1 MLTVMHMR
9 SSVGCRFG
17 LGLAALV
24 VGIGVTGC
32 SADTDIGEDTATG
45 FHLVVRQDGRILDEF
60 DLARLGGLPQTEIAT
75 PQSHGSPV
83 QAGPAVRA
91 VLDAAGATAVHSVR
105 FEGRDPAQTL
115 TAAELTDQVVLSFTK
130 RDTLKLAGVDLE
142 RDRWLRDVSTVIV
155 NP

>member
-1 MLTVMHMR
+1 MHMR
-9 SSVGCRFG
+9 SAAGCLFG
-17 LGLAALV
+17 VGLAALV
-24 VGIGVTGC
+24 VGAAVAGC
-32 SADTDIGEDTATG
+32 GGDTDTDTATG
-45 FHLVVRQDGRILDEF
+45 YRLVVRQDGRVLDEF

-83 QAGPAVRA
+83 QRGPAVRT

-115 TAAELTDQVVLSFTK
+115 TAAELTDRVVLSFTK
-130 RDTLKLAGVDLE
+130 RDTLKLAGTDLE
-142 RDRWLRDVSTVIV
+142 RDRWVRDVSTVVV

>member
-1 MLTVMHMR
+1 MHMR
-9 SSVGCRFG
+9 SAAGCLFG
-17 LGLAALV
+17 VGLAALV
-24 VGIGVTGC
+24 VGAAVAGC
-32 SADTDIGEDTATG
+32 GSDTDTDTATG
-45 FHLVVRQDGRILDEF
+45 YRLVVRQDGRVLDEF

-83 QAGPAVRA
+83 QRGPAVRT

-130 RDTLKLAGVDLE
+130 RDTLKLAGTDLE
-142 RDRWLRDVSTVIV
+142 RDRWVRDVSTVVV

>member
-1 MLTVMHMR
+1 MHMR
-9 SSVGCRFG
+9 SSAGRLVG

-24 VGIGVTGC
+24 VGAAVAGC
-32 SADTDIGEDTATG
+32 AADTDTDTSTG
-45 FHLVVRQDGRILDEF
+45 YHLVIRQDGRVLDEF

-83 QAGPAVRA
+83 QRGPAVRA
-91 VLDAAGATAVHSVR
+91 VLDAAGATTVHSVR

-130 RDTLKLAGVDLE
+130 RDTLKLAGVELE
-142 RDRWLRDVSTVIV
+142 RDRWVRDVSTVVV

>member
-1 MLTVMHMR
+1 MR
-9 SSVGCRFG
+9 SSAGCRFG
-17 LGLAALV
+17 LGLAALL
-24 VGIGVTGC
+24 VGVAVSGC
-32 SADTDIGEDTATG
+32 GADADADTGTDATTG

-60 DLARLGGLPQTEIAT
+60 DLARLGDLPQTEIAT

-83 QAGPAVRA
+83 QRGPAVRA

-115 TAAELTDQVVLSFTK
+115 AAAELTDQVVLSFTK

-142 RDRWLRDVSTVIV
+142 RDRWVRDVSTVVV